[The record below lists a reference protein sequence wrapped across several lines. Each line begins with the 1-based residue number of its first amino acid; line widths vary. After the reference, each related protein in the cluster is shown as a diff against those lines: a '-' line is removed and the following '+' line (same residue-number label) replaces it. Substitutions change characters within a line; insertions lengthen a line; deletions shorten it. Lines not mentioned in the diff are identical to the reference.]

1 MYSRFKQEQFSESS
15 RMGGSRIHKIN
26 EDYRISIKDFACHCE
41 ADRRK
46 EGNLEVYPNGFEVR
60 TCLTCG
66 WTY

>member
-1 MYSRFKQEQFSESS
+1 
-15 RMGGSRIHKIN
+15 MGGSRIHKIN